1 MDQVEIRKELINK
14 DKVLERNK
22 IQRVKVLLS
31 VTKTN
36 NCKQVVCEP
45 LVKRFRG
52 RNADRGKSSGQQSG
66 QMWFYGSLKYCL
78 RI

>member
-1 MDQVEIRKELINK
+1 MEIRNELINK

-22 IQRVKVLLS
+22 IQSMKVLLS
-31 VTKTN
+31 VTETN

-45 LVKRFRG
+45 LVKRFKG
-52 RNADRGKSSGQQSG
+52 RKADTGKSSGQQSG

>member
-1 MDQVEIRKELINK
+1 MDQVEVRNKLINK

-31 VTKTN
+31 VTKAN
-36 NCKQVVCEP
+36 NCKQVVREP

-52 RNADRGKSSGQQSG
+52 RKADTGKSSGQQSG

-78 RI
+78 QI